1 MAYLY
6 HLIAFFL
13 FFFPSFSF
21 ASVWAGPGSAPVG
34 WIDLAGWIK
43 HEDGTSTRA
52 FADQNG
58 TTARVTLTSAPK
70 GITTTST
77 ALVQTS
83 KGITAMD
90 IVKTANVNT
99 ARLGSSMVDL
109 AKRAGPLG
117 MTLTAVSLVCEL
129 TSICKDALGNWSITS
144 NDDLPD
150 YPSSTSS
157 IGYYYVAGIN
167 TPPYRYPS
175 AETAC
180 SSAASKDKFWGN
192 GFTGSGSGTG
202 PNACTVT
209 KTSDGTT
216 NKTSITFASFSCPEH
231 YAVSGSACV
240 LTGATPRTP
249 NDADWSSKQDK
260 LNDDRVTP
268 HLIDA
273 GAPVPVNPVPTL
285 TPDQKK
291 GLGLDSKPTMDSS
304 GNVTGREDTT
314 TEIEA
319 VDAGTPEN
327 PGGVIIKE
335 TKTTVKYDNSNT
347 QISSTTNTS
356 YTNQPEPQQPQG
368 FTISFDTV
376 PEATLPTYNVPNTF
390 GSTSWGSG
398 SCPPNIDIPTSKMTI
413 TIPTEPVCDMAEM
426 INPFVLL
433 ICSIISIYI
442 VAGVRGGNAT

>member
-1 MAYLY
+1 MAHLY
-6 HLIAFFL
+6 RLIAFL
-13 FFFPSFSF
+13 CFFYPSISFSQ
-21 ASVWAGPGSAPVG
+21 SVVWTGTGPAPVG
-34 WIDLAGWIK
+34 FIDLAGWIK
-43 HEDGTSTRA
+43 NADGTSTRA
-52 FADQNG
+52 FSDGNG

-99 ARLGSSMVDL
+99 ARLGSAMVGL
-109 AKRAGPLG
+109 AKKAGPLG
-117 MTLTAVSLVCEL
+117 MTLTAATLVCEL
-129 TSICKDALGNWSITS
+129 TNICNQSGQWIMGADPALAGFPTTTPNYKWAGY
-144 NDDLPD
+144 NGAYFPD
-150 YPSSTSS
+150 
-157 IGYYYVAGIN
+157 
-167 TPPYRYPS
+167 PY
-175 AETAC
+175 TAC
-180 SSAASKDKFWGN
+180 NSPAYLNYRNSVSASPSPVTDTN
-192 GFTGSGSGTG
+192 YSCGFVTSTGVHVDGWTG
-202 PNACTVT
+202 RAPGCADN
-209 KTSDGTT
+209 
-216 NKTSITFASFSCPEH
+216 
-231 YAVSGSACV
+231 YV
-240 LTGATPRTP
+240 LTGSTCTLQGNANPKPAT
-249 NDADWSSKQDK
+249 NADLDAAAPK

-268 HLIDA
+268 HLIEA
-273 GAPVPVNPVPTL
+273 GEPLPTDSVPTL

-291 GLGLDSKPTMDSS
+291 RLGLDSVPTKDSN
-304 GNVTGREDTT
+304 GNTTGREDTT

-319 VDAGTPEN
+319 VDSGSEEK

-335 TKTTVKYDNSNT
+335 TKTTIKYDNNNT

-398 SCPPNIDIPTSKMTI
+398 TCPPNIDVTLTNFSFAIPSQ
-413 TIPTEPVCDMAEM
+413 PVCDTAEM

-433 ICSIISIYI
+433 ISSLIAVYI